1 MRDVLEVIRNRHSS
15 RVSFD
20 PQRRV
25 SDEDMRQI
33 LEAARWA
40 PTAHNMQN
48 FEIVFVDDEATLAS
62 IAAIRSLPTETF
74 MRENYRQLSFSEEEL
89 LRKRTGLL
97 ASMFPPSWRTPEAKP
112 EDAIDVL
119 HSFLGSSMQNCPAL
133 LIVVYDPRKRA
144 PASEGDVLGFM
155 SLGCVMQNMWLVA
168 EALGVG
174 MQILS
179 ALSAEAAEADVLRIL
194 EMPSFSKIA
203 FAVRLGYQEHP
214 SGPYLRVRRE
224 VREFT
229 HHNRY
234 GVRDLR

>member
-25 SDEDMRQI
+25 SGEDMRQI

-48 FEIVFVDDEATLAS
+48 FEIVFVDDEATLTS
-62 IAAIRSLPTETF
+62 ISAIRSLPTETF

-112 EDAIDVL
+112 ED
-119 HSFLGSSMQNCPAL
+119 FLGSSMQNCPAL
-133 LIVVYDPRKRA
+133 LIVVYDTRKRA